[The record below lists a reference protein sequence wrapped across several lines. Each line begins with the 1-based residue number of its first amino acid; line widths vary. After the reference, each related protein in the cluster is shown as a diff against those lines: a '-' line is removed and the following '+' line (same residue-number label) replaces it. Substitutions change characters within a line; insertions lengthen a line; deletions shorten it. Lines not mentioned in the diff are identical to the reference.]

1 MTTRNG
7 LGRNVF
13 ALAAAAGVLLLSLTA
28 CPKRKANQPAD
39 ATAAR
44 EAAAPVA
51 ATVREEIPGAVA
63 ALVPDTEPNPYK
75 QYAPGLLARTAYKS
89 ERAGGL
95 TVEMWDMLVGPGQ
108 KSATASLPGGGV
120 VQIRSGVGSITVNG
134 KAQDGKTGTSF
145 PIPEGQSFQVS
156 NGSAE
161 EALILRVIV
170 VRGVQETGAGR

>member
-13 ALAAAAGVLLLSLTA
+13 VSAAAGVLLLSLTA
-28 CPKRKANQPAD
+28 CPKRDANRPAD

-44 EAAAPVA
+44 EAAAPA
-51 ATVREEIPGAVA
+51 AAVVREEIPGAVSV
-63 ALVPDTEPNPYK
+63 LVPDTEPNPYK

-89 ERAGGL
+89 QQAGGL

-120 VQIRSGVGSITVNG
+120 VQIRSGVGSITVSG
-134 KAQDGKTGTSF
+134 KPQQARTGTSF
-145 PIPEGQSFQVS
+145 PIPEGEPFQVS